1 MGEYRQSDVGCRV
14 LPCIFRLSDLWGK
27 AGIHKQF
34 IEWTD
39 RKTEVHCTQ

>member
-1 MGEYRQSDVGCRV
+1 MGEYRQSDAGCRV